1 MNSKTYCRLPFK
13 QITVSPTGRMQI
25 CCVSEH
31 NFTYKSDKRHINEF
45 KNVDEWFHG
54 NYMNNIRKS
63 MLEGKPLKECAG
75 CYKVEKNGIQS
86 LRQWQ
91 NKTYPSDDPTKATL
105 EGLNIKFGNKCNLKC
120 KMCFPYASSELWKE
134 WQELGWNLNDP
145 HKGGSWKYYDSYY
158 YEDYDWP
165 RKKENFDKL
174 KAMAK
179 YCNWLHFTGG
189 EPMINPK
196 FLEYLK
202 FCVDEDLAKNISLE
216 VVTNCTKIHPKFLRL
231 AKNFKHIQLR
241 ISIDGLGSTYDYIR
255 YPGNYNI
262 VEKNFMLYHE
272 WFKENKPNDS
282 LAYNFCL
289 SIFNLHDLT
298 NFIEK
303 FSPLCLNES
312 GAITNM
318 WDPSF
323 MLHTML
329 PKDYL
334 EKEIQKLIQLD
345 QNTNNILTKQTIWNI
360 LQELKKSDDVDN
372 NERWK
377 LLNEFVIKQDQLRK
391 IHIKNYIPHLA
402 KFFNY

>member
-1 MNSKTYCRLPFK
+1 MYLFAWSS
-13 QITVSPTGRMQI
+13 V
-25 CCVSEH
+25 
-31 NFTYKSDKRHINEF
+31 
-45 KNVDEWFHG
+45 
-54 NYMNNIRKS
+54 
-63 MLEGKPLKECAG
+63 
-75 CYKVEKNGIQS
+75 
-86 LRQWQ
+86 
-91 NKTYPSDDPTKATL
+91 YPSDDPTKATL

-231 AKNFKHIQLR
+231 AKNFKRIQLR